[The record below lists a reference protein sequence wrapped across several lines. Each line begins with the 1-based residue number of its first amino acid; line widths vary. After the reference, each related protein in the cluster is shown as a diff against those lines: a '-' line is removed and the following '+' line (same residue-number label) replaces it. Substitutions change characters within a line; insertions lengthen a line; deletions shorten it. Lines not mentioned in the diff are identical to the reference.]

1 MDYDKES
8 GAIFGI
14 IWQLAKLWQAEN
26 LDENGNPKPVHISNA
41 AFNPIM
47 QDEGKGFDS
56 DYFQVRL
63 TYLRTMPVF
72 EEAERFLASGHEN
85 KAQELLK
92 FHYPDFRSMH
102 PVMWKELFRRLRG
115 ENVSEAKTKEERIRR
130 ILRKRDISFREL
142 IKSHFD
148 DVLLELDGENIPVFT
163 NRKKKPYAKKW
174 TDLKGPKR
182 TKAVNNLRRYFHPLK
197 RSGRKPAP
205 LDSQSVPKPITIA
218 QSH

>member
-14 IWQLAKLWQAEN
+14 IWQLAKLWQVAN
-26 LDENGNPKPVHISNA
+26 LDKDGNPKPVHISNS
-41 AFNPIM
+41 AFNPIV
-47 QDEGKGFDS
+47 QDGKGFDA

-72 EEAERFLASGHEN
+72 EEAKSFLAAGHEN

-92 FHYPDFRSMH
+92 FHYPDLRSMY
-102 PVMWKELFRRLRG
+102 PVMWKELFRHLRG
-115 ENVSEAKTKEERIRR
+115 ENASEVKTKQERIRR
-130 ILRKRDISFREL
+130 ILRKRGISFSEF

-148 DVLLELDGENIPVFT
+148 DVLLELDNENILIFT

-174 TDLKGPKR
+174 TDLKEIKR
-182 TKAVNNLRRYFHPLK
+182 TQTVNNLRRYFHPTK
-197 RSGRKPAP
+197 HSGRKTAP
-205 LDSQSVPKPITIA
+205 VDSQSVPKPIIIA